1 MMTTK
6 EFRRSRKV
14 IVLLLAAMPFA
25 GAQTQVNLGGG
36 GGLGAQSNHVDFSG
50 FSSTKPAKVST
61 AIPAVCSVGE
71 MFFDTNAPAGQNLY
85 GCTATNFWTQLGGSG
100 GGAGMASQLLD
111 FNVNNSSGTIQT
123 LGALC
128 SGATPCQ
135 IRTGTTFFT
144 MTAPVTATLS
154 GTGANGT
161 VFWYLSTTQIMTAG
175 HNSAA
180 TLTCSAG
187 CSVATGITSF
197 PPDSV
202 PLWQTT
208 FTANVWDVITPATMD
223 KRAIF
228 SRNVIAAGSG
238 VSSAFDPTTGIQTV
252 STDPTL
258 TPRYFGGSGAPALTC
273 TAKRDFYVD
282 TTAQLLYFCPAANT
296 WKQSTDPL
304 TVPRFSAG
312 AGAPSGSCTLGRDFY
327 TDSSNLH
334 LYFCDALNTWKQADP
349 PAAAARTDVQNFVL
363 AGSSPSTGGVGSA
376 AYTSAAA
383 GTFSATGPNSVAYTI
398 AGLPLAV
405 NGVVMVTKKASPTW
419 TGTAGAVDLT
429 VVATNADGAPAA
441 GNWTLNVYAGCAAAN
456 GAFTYGTASTIS
468 AAPPSLH
475 NFQRYVATGLNLP
488 GSCAADS
495 PMQFWVQRAADS
507 GGTTGVNAFLTSLEV
522 VIRGNL

>member
-1 MMTTK
+1 MNTIK
-6 EFRRSRKV
+6 EFRRSSKS
-14 IVLLLAAMPFA
+14 IVLLLAAAQFA
-25 GAQTQVNLGGG
+25 GAQTQIDLA
-36 GGLGAQSNHVDFSG
+36 AQSKHVDFSG
-50 FSSTKPAKVST
+50 VSSTKPTKVAT
-61 AIPAVCSVGE
+61 AIPAVCSIGE

-85 GCTATNFWTQLGGSG
+85 GCTATNFWSQLGGSG
-100 GGAGMASQLLD
+100 AGAGMASQLLD
-111 FNVNNSSGTIQT
+111 FNVNNSSGTVQT

-135 IRTGTTFFT
+135 IRTGSAFFVL
-144 MTAPVTATLS
+144 TAPVTATIS
-154 GTGANGT
+154 GAGANGT
-161 VFWYLSTTQIMTAG
+161 VFWYLSSAQVMTAG

-180 TLTCSAG
+180 TLSCSAG

-208 FTANVWDVITPATMD
+208 FTANVWDVITPSTMD
-223 KRAIF
+223 RRAIF

-258 TPRYFGGSGAPALTC
+258 TPRYFSGSGAPALTC
-273 TAKRDFYVD
+273 
-282 TTAQLLYFCPAANT
+282 AA
-296 WKQSTDPL
+296 
-304 TVPRFSAG
+304 
-312 AGAPSGSCTLGRDFY
+312 GRDFY
-327 TDSSNLH
+327 TDKTNLH
-334 LYFCDALNTWKQADP
+334 LYFCDAVNTWKQADP
-349 PAAAARTDVQNFVL
+349 VAAAARTDVQNFVL
-363 AGSSPSTGGVGSA
+363 AGSSPATGGVASP
-376 AYTSAAA
+376 AYTSAAV

-405 NGVVMVTKKASPTW
+405 NGVVMVAKMASPTW
-419 TGTAGAVDLT
+419 TAAAGTVDLA

-456 GAFTYGTASTIS
+456 GAFSYGTASTIT

-475 NFQRYVATGLNLP
+475 NFQRYLTTGLNLP
-488 GSCAADS
+488 GSCAANS
-495 PMQFWVQRAADS
+495 PMQFWVQRTADS
-507 GGTTGVNAFLTSLEV
+507 GGTTGVNAFLTSMEI